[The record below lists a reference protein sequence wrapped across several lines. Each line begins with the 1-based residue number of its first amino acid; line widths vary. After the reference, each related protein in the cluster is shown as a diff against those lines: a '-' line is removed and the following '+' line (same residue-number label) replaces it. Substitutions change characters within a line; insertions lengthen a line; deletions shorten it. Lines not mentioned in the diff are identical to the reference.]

1 MTLRLHF
8 SWPIRSGK
16 PVYIVYAGPKI
27 TRR

>member
-8 SWPIRSGK
+8 SWPIEAGK

-27 TRR
+27 TKR